1 MNKIAEKTIAL
12 IVVKQMVNAAGR
24 LLVAVLIDITV
35 TRMGLSWP
43 WAVAAGW
50 AMGEMLHWAIGGT

>member
-1 MNKIAEKTIAL
+1 MNKIAKKK
-12 IVVKQMVNAAGR
+12 IVLAVVRRLVNVAGR

-50 AMGEMLHWAIGGT
+50 AMGEVLQWAIGGT